1 MKKLV
6 LGCTIALFAFVFA
19 APAMAAS
26 SSDDPGPGTG
36 WLEICKNADPTG
48 PVSGPFTFSVTD
60 GDYSSTQTVTT
71 GTCTAPFPVPT
82 GTATVT
88 ENAVPYA
95 TVTAISALPESN
107 LVPGS
112 VTLGPGGSAQF
123 TISGGDESTATTA
136 IFTNK
141 EVTGYVEVCKN
152 AAPGSG
158 LTGSFQF
165 TITGAMGFS
174 DVVSVPVGACSDSI
188 QVPAGSVQ
196 VQETGDAATYV
207 VSITSVP
214 DGSLTSSDLDSAT
227 ATVSVAAGDV
237 STESIVTFVD
247 SPSVLKLCKVAGD
260 PSVLGQDYTFTAN
273 GTSVTIPAGPP
284 PGGTCV
290 LVPGIYRAGTTVD
303 IAENVVPGTQVSSI
317 TVTPADREVP
327 GANDPTDRTDSV
339 VLGSGETIVTYT
351 NVPAPPGL
359 LKICKIAGPGVTSG
373 SLWTFTIAGLP
384 GSVTVPAGSCA
395 LVAGPEPGGGFPFN
409 STQTITETPT
419 AGFSVTNIA
428 ADPSN
433 RLDSSDLATGTAT
446 VTIGGGVTEALYT
459 DAATAA
465 PPASTGTGSTPAA
478 TTTVATKNGTVAVAT
493 PVTVAKTTSAILH
506 GRVMFAWL
514 VRRGSQYYLVIK
526 VASHAKT
533 AHVRLS
539 ELGKRGAVIKRITL
553 IIGTGKKELVK
564 VPYTKTVQS
573 VKVAV
578 VS

>member
-26 SSDDPGPGTG
+26 SDDPGTG

-71 GTCTAPFPVPT
+71 GTCTAPFEVPT

-112 VTLGPGGSAQF
+112 VILGPGGSAQF
-123 TISGGDESTATTA
+123 TITGGDQSTTTTA
-136 IFTNK
+136 MFTNK

-174 DVVSVPVGACSDSI
+174 DIVNVPVGACSDSI
-188 QVPAGSVQ
+188 QVPAGQVQ

-207 VSITSVP
+207 VSISTIP
-214 DGSLTSSDLDSAT
+214 AGNLISSDLDSAT
-227 ATVSVAAGDV
+227 ATVAVSAGDV
-237 STESIVTFVD
+237 STETIVTFVD
-247 SPSVLKLCKVAGD
+247 SPSVLKICKVAGD
-260 PSVLGQDYTFTAN
+260 PSLLGQDFTFTAN
-273 GTSVTIPAGPP
+273 GTSVTVPAGPP

-303 IAENVVPGTQVSSI
+303 IAEGVVPGTEVSSI
-317 TVTPADREVP
+317 VVSPSDREVP
-327 GANDPTDRTDSV
+327 GANDPADGTDSV

-359 LKICKIAGPGVTSG
+359 LKICKIAGPGVASG
-373 SLWTFTIAGLP
+373 SPWTFTVAGVP

-395 LVAGPEPGGGFPFN
+395 LVAGPDAGGFPYN

-419 AGFSVTNIA
+419 TGFSVTNIA
-428 ADPSN
+428 ADPSD
-433 RLDSSDLATGTAT
+433 RLDSSDLATGTAI
-446 VTIGGGVTEALYT
+446 VTIGSGVTEALYT
-459 DAATAA
+459 DAASAA
-465 PPASTGTGSTPAA
+465 PPASTGTGSTPA
-478 TTTVATKNGTVAVAT
+478 TTTTAATKTVAVST
-493 PVTVAKTTSAILH
+493 PVTVSKATGAILH
-506 GRVMFAWL
+506 ARVMFAWL

-526 VASHAKT
+526 VSSQAKT

-553 IIGTGKKELVK
+553 IIGTDKKELVK
-564 VPYTKTVQS
+564 VPYARTVHS
-573 VKVAV
+573 VKVAIV
-578 VS
+578 

>member
-1 MKKLV
+1 MKKIV

-26 SSDDPGPGTG
+26 SSDDPAGTG
-36 WLEICKNADPTG
+36 WLEICKNADPAG
-48 PVSGPFTFSVTD
+48 PVTGPFTFSVTD

-71 GTCTAPFPVPT
+71 GTCTAPFQVPT

-123 TISGGDESTATTA
+123 TITGGDQSTTTTA

-152 AAPGSG
+152 AAPGTG

-188 QVPAGSVQ
+188 QVPAGQVQ
-196 VQETGDAATYV
+196 VQETGDDATYV
-207 VSITSVP
+207 VSISAIP
-214 DGSLTSSDLDSAT
+214 AGNLISSDLGSAT
-227 ATVSVAAGDV
+227 ATLAVSAGDV
-237 STESIVTFVD
+237 STETIVTFVD
-247 SPSVLKLCKVAGD
+247 SPSVLKICKVAGD
-260 PSVLGQDYTFTAN
+260 DSLLGQNYTFSAN

-290 LVPGIYRAGTTVD
+290 IVPGIYRAGTTVD
-303 IAENVVPGTQVSSI
+303 IAENIVPGTEVSSI
-317 TVTPADREVP
+317 TVSPSDREVP
-327 GANDPTDRTDSV
+327 GANDPAAGTDSV
-339 VLGSGETIVTYT
+339 ILGSGETIVTYT

-359 LKICKIAGPGVTSG
+359 LKICKIAGPGVASG
-373 SLWTFTIAGLP
+373 SLWTFTVAGLS
-384 GSVTVPAGSCA
+384 GSVTVPAGSCT
-395 LVAGPEPGGGFPFN
+395 LVAGPESGGGFPFN

-428 ADPSN
+428 ADPSG
-433 RLDSSDLATGTAT
+433 RLDSSDLATGTST
-446 VTIGGGVTEALYT
+446 VTIGSGVTEALYT
-459 DAATAA
+459 DAANPA
-465 PPASTGTGSTPAA
+465 PPAGTGSTPP
-478 TTTVATKNGTVAVAT
+478 TTTTAVTNNGTVAVAV
-493 PVTVAKTTSAILH
+493 PVTVAKAQTGAAIVR
-506 GRVMFAWL
+506 GRVTFAWL
-514 VRRGSQYYLVIK
+514 VRRGGQYYLVIK
-526 VASHAKT
+526 VASHAHK
-533 AHVRLS
+533 AQVRLS
-539 ELGKRGAVIKRITL
+539 ELGKRGAVIKRVTL
-553 IIGTGKKELVK
+553 IVGTGKKEMVK
-564 VPYTKTVQS
+564 VPYAKAVHS
-573 VKVAV
+573 VKVAI